1 MKHNL
6 VIQAPDVPTRA
17 LKELAQLTRAESIE
31 AIDTTAFRLLN
42 AEEHNQVAPYCR
54 EAQLDYAYVPT
65 TQTLG
70 SFGLYVTDMD
80 STLINIECIDEIADM
95 LNLKTEVAAI
105 TASAMRG
112 DIEFAESLKRRVALL
127 EGLEE
132 AALARVY
139 GERLALNPG
148 AERLFKTLKQHR
160 IKTMLVTGGF
170 TFFTERLQQRLGF
183 DYCAANQLETRDGRL
198 TGRVLGEI
206 VDAQGK
212 ADHLKRARD
221 ELGLR
226 RDQIIAVGDGANDLK
241 MLAEAG
247 VSVAYHAKP
256 VVAAQAR
263 YAINYVGL
271 DGIIHLFHPDRSPG

>member
-31 AIDTTAFRLLN
+31 AIDTSAFRLRN
-42 AEEHNQVAPYCR
+42 AEEHNQVATYCR

-221 ELGLR
+221 ELGLSR
-226 RDQIIAVGDGANDLK
+226 NQIIAVGDGANDLK

-271 DGIIHLFHPDRSPG
+271 DGIIHLFHPHRSMG

>member
-42 AEEHNQVAPYCR
+42 AEENNEVATYCR